1 MIVIDIE
8 LLKQAYQDFNSKKAE
23 YIKAYNYFKGD
34 TDALRNYKMV
44 TQRSNNKCRVNFVKK
59 LVNEEVSYCFGNDIT
74 YISNSNNN
82 KILNKINST
91 NKNIN
96 ENITTDLAKYML
108 ICGIAYEI
116 AYVDRNGNFNLKT
129 IKGHEGYYY
138 NEGGVEFFLHIYN
151 RKLDNKTYIDV
162 YTKNAIC
169 HYDEEFKEIAP
180 ASVHIFSRVPI
191 SVAKLSEEEITDT
204 IYWDI
209 KGLQDSY
216 ETNLSDISNE
226 ISDFRNAYL
235 KVINAQLDD
244 EELPR
249 MKELGIIQAES
260 ANNNVT
266 IEWLIKNIND
276 TFIQNTLNTVEDK
289 IYQTSCHI
297 NHNEKLQ
304 SNLSGVTLRN
314 RLISL
319 ENKCKLITKSLT
331 NAIKSRL
338 QLMIEYI
345 NLTENKAYD
354 WKDIDIKF
362 TPNIPSD
369 DLMTAQ
375 IISQLNGLISEDTA
389 LSLLSF
395 INNPATEKDK
405 KSKEQENDVNTI
417 GKQLLDNVGVA
428 DEQAEN

>member
-8 LLKQAYQDFNSKKAE
+8 LLKEAYKDFNSKRTE

-74 YISNSNNN
+74 YISNSNDNE
-82 KILNKINST
+82 ILNRINNV

-96 ENITTDLAKYML
+96 ENITTDFAKYML

-116 AYVDRNGNFNLKT
+116 AYIDKNGNFNLKT

-138 NEGGVEFFLHIYN
+138 SEGEVEFFLHIYKK
-151 RKLDNKTYIDV
+151 KLDNKTYIDV
-162 YTKNAIC
+162 YTKNAIL
-169 HYDEEFKEIAP
+169 HYDEEFKEIAL
-180 ASVHIFSRVPI
+180 ATVHIFSRVPV
-191 SVAKLSEEEITDT
+191 SVAVLSEEEITDT
-204 IYWDI
+204 VYWDI

-244 EELPR
+244 EELPK

-260 ANNNVT
+260 ANNNVS

-345 NLTENKAYD
+345 NLTENKNYD

-405 KSKEQENDVNTI
+405 KSKEQENDINNI
-417 GKQLLDNVGVA
+417 GSRLLEGAN
-428 DEQAEN
+428 DEQAETE